1 MKQILKLNF
10 REWVG
15 TKIEFYEVFNIRWLV
30 SLKKLNLANQLRG
43 KIKRILKFNGSEWGG
58 SKIEFYEM
66 LDTWWLMTKAKYI
79 EFSESVARCN
89 ETNFEIQLYQMSWN

>member
-1 MKQILKLNF
+1 MTGK
-10 REWVG
+10 
-15 TKIEFYEVFNIRWLV
+15 
-30 SLKKLNLANQLRG
+30 LKKLNLANQLRG

-66 LDTWWLMTKAKYI
+66 LDTWWLMTKAKNI
-79 EFSESVARCN
+79 DFRESVARYN